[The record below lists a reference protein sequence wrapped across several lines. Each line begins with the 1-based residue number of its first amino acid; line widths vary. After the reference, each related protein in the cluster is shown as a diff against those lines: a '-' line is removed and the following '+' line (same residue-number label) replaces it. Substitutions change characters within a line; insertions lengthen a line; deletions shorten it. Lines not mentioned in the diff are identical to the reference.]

1 MTERVG
7 QRLGNYTLVRLLGR
21 GSFADVYLGEHIHLK
36 SFAAI
41 KILYTQLTDDLHE
54 NFLHEA
60 RILAQLTHPHIVRLL
75 DFGIEE
81 GVPFLVMEYAPQG
94 TLRQR
99 HPHHSTLP
107 LSVIIEYVKQIADG
121 LQYAHEKKLIHRDL
135 KPDNI
140 LIGQRDE
147 LLISDFGVALI
158 ARSTHS
164 SSNAEQAL
172 AGTVIYM
179 APEQLKG
186 HPQFASDQ
194 YALGVMAYEWLCGVR
209 PFQGTVTELFTQ
221 HLYVPPTALRQH
233 VPQLPPTIEQV
244 ILTALEKDPARRF
257 ANVKA
262 FATAL
267 EQVAFP
273 TSAAQSVLL
282 PEISSFPSIP
292 FHSPDSSSSSSS
304 SSLSTLPTLLSAAP
318 QPQMATPAN
327 TSASN
332 RLPGF
337 ISERGLLRS
346 RSAVRKAVPLLA
358 LVVLLILGTIFAA
371 TLYHTNAGN
380 HEPTNKVVTST
391 PSPGTRS
398 TQTIPASAHSGTAST
413 GNKLP
418 GTATSTTVATI
429 TPTTSSTGAANTP
442 APTPTPTV
450 ASTPTPTTASTTYA
464 IDGKNPTTYK
474 VSGQT
479 CAATLSNSTPK
490 SVSFNGVTGTLYF
503 QFSVTCHA
511 AWAKIVFARPVA
523 ASALGNAKVVRT
535 GDGQTYTC
543 DQGGNQA
550 VAPGQTSCYTGMIY
564 DGPSQSASAYGWYRS
579 ASGNSSWSAR
589 LGPY

>member
-1 MTERVG
+1 
-7 QRLGNYTLVRLLGR
+7 VRLLGR

-54 NFLHEA
+54 NFLNEA

-209 PFQGTVTELFTQ
+209 PF
-221 HLYVPPTALRQH
+221 
-233 VPQLPPTIEQV
+233 
-244 ILTALEKDPARRF
+244 
-257 ANVKA
+257 
-262 FATAL
+262 
-267 EQVAFP
+267 
-273 TSAAQSVLL
+273 
-282 PEISSFPSIP
+282 
-292 FHSPDSSSSSSS
+292 
-304 SSLSTLPTLLSAAP
+304 
-318 QPQMATPAN
+318 
-327 TSASN
+327 
-332 RLPGF
+332 
-337 ISERGLLRS
+337 
-346 RSAVRKAVPLLA
+346 
-358 LVVLLILGTIFAA
+358 
-371 TLYHTNAGN
+371 
-380 HEPTNKVVTST
+380 
-391 PSPGTRS
+391 
-398 TQTIPASAHSGTAST
+398 
-413 GNKLP
+413 
-418 GTATSTTVATI
+418 
-429 TPTTSSTGAANTP
+429 
-442 APTPTPTV
+442 
-450 ASTPTPTTASTTYA
+450 
-464 IDGKNPTTYK
+464 
-474 VSGQT
+474 
-479 CAATLSNSTPK
+479 
-490 SVSFNGVTGTLYF
+490 
-503 QFSVTCHA
+503 
-511 AWAKIVFARPVA
+511 
-523 ASALGNAKVVRT
+523 
-535 GDGQTYTC
+535 
-543 DQGGNQA
+543 
-550 VAPGQTSCYTGMIY
+550 
-564 DGPSQSASAYGWYRS
+564 
-579 ASGNSSWSAR
+579 
-589 LGPY
+589 